1 MHLGKHWYGPALPIF
16 AYMSWTRTVPLLL
29 CAVVALNAC
38 RKDVSTDPDQPG
50 GPTGPTPLTLQV
62 PSWSV
67 DTGHALN
74 LPYDNPLT
82 VEGVALGR
90 KLFHE
95 KALSND
101 LTMSCAT
108 CHRQENAFSDPRR
121 FSVGTDGSL
130 GRRQGMAI
138 INTAWDHFFF
148 WDARALS
155 LELQAFGPVRNPVEM
170 ANSWPVVVQRLQQ
183 HPEYPELFRRAFGSP
198 TIDSLHVAYALAQF
212 ERTLISLNSRFDRYY
227 YGGDVTALTEQE
239 VRGKD
244 LFFGEAHCDNCHML
258 PLFQDHGVRNIGLP
272 PGPDQGLA
280 EVSGITAHRG
290 RFKTTTLRN
299 IDVTAPYMH
308 DGRFA
313 TLEEVVDFY
322 ADDVVLTTP
331 NLDEHMFPWVNDEI
345 HLNAQERADLV
356 AFMKTLTDETFLN
369 DPAFSD
375 PH

>member
-1 MHLGKHWYGPALPIF
+1 MTRWCLPFVLLGA
-16 AYMSWTRTVPLLL
+16 VLLL
-29 CAVVALNAC
+29 QAC
-38 RKDVSTDPDQPG
+38 RKDPGMEQPTDAPF
-50 GPTGPTPLTLQV
+50 GPTPLTLSV
-62 PSWSV
+62 PSWAV

-90 KLFHE
+90 RLFYE

-101 LTMSCAT
+101 FSMSCAT

-121 FSVGTDGSL
+121 VSIGTDGSE

-138 INTAWDHFFF
+138 INAAWDHFFF

-155 LELQAFGPVRNPVEM
+155 LELQAFGPVRNPIEM
-170 ANSWPVVVQRLQQ
+170 GNSWHVVVQRLQQ
-183 HPEYPELFRRAFGSP
+183 HPEYPELFRRAFGTSS
-198 TIDSLHVAYALAQF
+198 IDSLHVAYALAQF
-212 ERTLISLNSRFDRYY
+212 ERTLISLSSRFDRFHYD
-227 YGGDVTALTEQE
+227 GDITAMTPQE
-239 VRGKD
+239 VRGMD
-244 LFFGEAHCDNCHML
+244 LFFGDAHCDNCHML

-299 IDVTAPYMH
+299 IAVTAPYMH

-345 HLNAQERADLV
+345 HLNAQDRADLV
-356 AFMKTLTDETFLN
+356 AFMRTLTDEAFLS
-369 DPAFSD
+369 DPRFSD